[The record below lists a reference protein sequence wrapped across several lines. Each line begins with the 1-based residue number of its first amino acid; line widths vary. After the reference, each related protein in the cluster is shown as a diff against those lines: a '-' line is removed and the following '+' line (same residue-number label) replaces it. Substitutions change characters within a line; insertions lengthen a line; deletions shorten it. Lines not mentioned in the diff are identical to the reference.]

1 MKKTHIF
8 FGNQHIDSFNCTG
21 KKYTKY
27 QIMKIKIKSFFK
39 KLLFWLIVI
48 LIAVGIGQYVRWA
61 YPTTI
66 TKEVVK
72 EVIVNQ
78 EIKYPIL
85 DKIAL
90 CESNN
95 KHFDTNGQVLVRG
108 NTNGRA
114 SVDVGTYQINVMYH
128 GKKAT
133 EMGLNLFDQKDNR
146 TYAVYLFETQGS
158 EPWSASR
165 KCWLK

>member
-1 MKKTHIF
+1 MKKTKLF
-8 FGNQHIDSFNCTG
+8 FGNQYVESFNCDG
-21 KKYTKY
+21 RKFTKF
-27 QIMKIKIKSFFK
+27 QIFKIKMKKFLK
-39 KLLFWLIVI
+39 KLLSWLIVI

-108 NTNGRA
+108 NTGNRA
-114 SVDVGTYQINVMYH
+114 SVDVGRYQLNVMYH
-128 GKKAT
+128 GAKAT
-133 EMGLNLFDQKDNR
+133 AMGLNLFNEQDNR
-146 TYAVYLFETQGS
+146 TYAIYLFETQGT
-158 EPWSASR
+158 EPWSASK

>member
-8 FGNQHIDSFNCTG
+8 FGNQHIDSFNCDG
-21 KKYTKY
+21 KRYTKW
-27 QIMKIKIKSFFK
+27 QLFKIRVKNFFK
-39 KLLFWLIVI
+39 KVLFWSIVI
-48 LIAVGIGQYVRWA
+48 LAIALTVQYFRWA

-85 DKIAL
+85 DKIAF
-90 CESNN
+90 CESGN
-95 KHFDTNGQVLVRG
+95 KHFDKNGQVLVRG

-114 SVDVGTYQINVMYH
+114 SVDVGTWQINVMYH

-133 EMGLNLFDQKDNR
+133 EMGLNLFNEKDNR
-146 TYAVYLFETQGS
+146 TYAVYLFETHGT
-158 EPWSASR
+158 EPW
-165 KCWLK
+165 